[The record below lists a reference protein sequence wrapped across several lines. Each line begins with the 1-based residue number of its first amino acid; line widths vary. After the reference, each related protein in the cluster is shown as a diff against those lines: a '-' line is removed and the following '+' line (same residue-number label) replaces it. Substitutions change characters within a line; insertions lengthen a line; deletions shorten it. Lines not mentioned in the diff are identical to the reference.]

1 MTKKMLVPIPRL
13 NEDLENDK
21 NEMKIDNPVK

>member
-13 NEDLENDK
+13 NEEQENEK
-21 NEMKIDNPVK
+21 NELKIDNPVK

>member
-13 NEDLENDK
+13 NEDLDNDK
-21 NEMKIDNPVK
+21 NELKIDNPVK